1 MEPSAKRRK
10 YDARF
15 KLQAINFA
23 KENNNCAAARKYGV
37 TEKMIRDW
45 KNKEESLK
53 QMPRNKCALRTGQA
67 QCPILENS
75 AAIMVQEH
83 RQNSYQVTRN
93 NLQIFAI
100 KWAKDNPDSSKR
112 FQGNEF
118 VVFSFFK
125 KKKPCTVTEN
135 KNSTAFTSRS
145 RFQSEQF
152 SLICNK
158 P

>member
-53 QMPRNKCALRTGQA
+53 QMLRNKCALRAGQV
-67 QCPILENS
+67 QWPILENS
-75 AAIMVQEH
+75 VVIMVQEH
-83 RQNSYQVTRN
+83 QQNGYQVTRN
-93 NLQIFAI
+93 NLRIFAI
-100 KWAKDNPDSSKR
+100 KWAKANPDSSK
-112 FQGNEF
+112 G
-118 VVFSFFK
+118 FK
-125 KKKPCTVTEN
+125 AT
-135 KNSTAFTSRS
+135 NS
-145 RFQSEQF
+145 
-152 SLICNK
+152 
-158 P
+158 